1 MTKLVSLL
9 AILSWKPPRGVD
21 MTNVGKTGRT
31 LVVGLGIA
39 GIATALRLRQ
49 VGWEPVVVERAP
61 ARRSGGY
68 FIVLFGAGIASAR
81 RLGVLEAIG
90 DRSGPHVTS
99 YEVDRAGGRRP
110 GMNPFAMAAGP
121 RPLLRGDVERGLF
134 AALPDDVEIRYST
147 VPTRIVQDDAAA
159 EVTLHDA
166 AADATVTERF
176 DLVIG
181 ADGMRSTVRKLAFG
195 PEEYLHPLNY
205 MIGATVLDGPV
216 DGFALHEG
224 LVLAEPGRSVWAFP
238 FADHA
243 PSLLF
248 SYRTSDIDAE
258 FSRPPIE
265 SIRAAYGPEPTG
277 PLLEGLLTRYEEAP
291 DALFDSVQQVKMPQW
306 HHGRVVLIGDSAWCV
321 TLYAGMGASSGMA
334 GGELLG
340 TMLQRHP
347 DDVPG
352 ALRAWEARMRPFIHL
367 QQESALPGRRIFT
380 PHDRKELLLRAGMMR
395 LMRMPGVGKVMGRR
409 MLNNKDMQAKN
420 IDVAAP

>member
-9 AILSWKPPRGVD
+9 ATLSWKPPRGVD
-21 MTNVGKTGRT
+21 MTNVGKTGRA

-99 YEVDRAGGRRP
+99 FEVDRAGGRRP

-159 EVTLHDA
+159 EVTLHDT

-367 QQESALPGRRIFT
+367 QQESAVPGRRIFT